1 MRKLLVLALLAGC
14 VGAPKKNY
22 QADEIKQIDDLEEVM
37 KVQAKYMDPLFKKRD
52 QAAFTDAEFGAMADA
67 GHMIQATSATARDK
81 FANGHKPSFVTFAGT
96 LNTQASDLASAADAK
111 DAAKSRT
118 TLSSMKET
126 CANCHK
132 ENR

>member
-1 MRKLLVLALLAGC
+1 MRTLFVLALLAGC

-37 KVQAKYMDPLFKKRD
+37 KAQAKYMDPLFKKRD
-52 QAAFTDAEFGAMADA
+52 QASFTDAEFGQMTDA
-67 GHMIQATSATARDK
+67 GRMIQATSATARDR
-81 FANGHKPSFVTFAGT
+81 FAGGHKPSFVSFAGT
-96 LNTQASDLASAADAK
+96 LNTQAGDLVGAAEAK
-111 DAAKSRT
+111 DATKSRT

-126 CANCHK
+126 CASCHK

>member
-1 MRKLLVLALLAGC
+1 MKTLIALLLLAGC

-52 QAAFTDAEFGAMADA
+52 QPAFTDAEFGQMADA
-67 GHMIQATSATARDK
+67 GRMIQATSATARDK
-81 FANGHKPSFVTFAGT
+81 FAGGHKPSFVTFAGT
-96 LNTQASDLASAADAK
+96 LNTQAGDLVGAAEGK

-118 TLSSMKET
+118 TLSAMKET
-126 CANCHK
+126 CASCHK